1 MINDTILMK
10 PISKLITLSLGI
22 LLAGCS
28 GKEAPSTTD
37 ELSLHFNDQGT
48 FKVIQMTD
56 THICWENQEEYAK
69 AVNEACSILDIEKP
83 DLVVFTG
90 DVVTGAGADSAWVNY
105 LKLLDDR
112 NIPFVIT
119 YGNHDREQ
127 ELTERELADVV
138 MSHPMNLNTAK
149 SGWLDDIAVE
159 IKSSKGDEVA
169 ALLYCMDSG
178 DYSMNERVGS
188 HYGWFRWD
196 QVEWYRKTSFEYT
209 NAHGGVPYPA
219 FSFFHIPLL
228 EFGESFK
235 TGKVVSGVREEDEC
249 PGYLNSG
256 LFSAFVECGDVHGVF
271 CGHDHVNDY
280 VVQKDDVYLIYGR
293 FSGRN
298 TTYHNLPFGF
308 RVIELTEGDY
318 GLRTWIREEDGGIV
332 QIDTLKVE
340 ADYTL
345 RKAVEAKGKEH
356 GLTRTE
362 YSGEFNAPEDILA
375 GTEVKT
381 EVVASPFIPRKS
393 HPESH
398 GYLLSGKL
406 YVPESGVWFFHMTSR
421 GVTSIQVDDWT
432 ISGTTLFQGRVNLEK
447 GYHDLKVLMADKADH
462 QERLRV
468 QWRRLDCAKYQD
480 IPEENLF
487 IE

>member
-1 MINDTILMK
+1 MK
-10 PISKLITLSLGI
+10 HFKLII
-22 LLAGCS
+22 ALLPGFIFAGCS
-28 GKEAPSTTD
+28 GKDAPSPTKETT
-37 ELSLHFNDQGT
+37 LQFNDKGT
-48 FKVIQMTD
+48 FKIVQMTD
-56 THICWENQEEYAK
+56 THICWDNPEEYAK
-69 AVNEACSILDIEKP
+69 SLNQMFWILDTEKP

-105 LKLLDDR
+105 LKPLDER
-112 NIPFVIT
+112 EIPFVIT
-119 YGNHDREQ
+119 FGNHDREQ
-127 ELTERELADVV
+127 ELTERQLADLI
-138 MSHPMNLNTAK
+138 MSHPMSLNTAN

-178 DYSMNERVGS
+178 DYSMNETVGS

-196 QVEWYRKTSFEYT
+196 QVEWYRKTSFAYT
-209 NAHGGVPYPA
+209 NAHDGVPYPA
-219 FSFFHIPLL
+219 YSFFHIPLL
-228 EFGESFK
+228 EFGESFE

-249 PGYLNSG
+249 PGFLNTG

-298 TTYHNLPFGF
+298 TTYHNLPYGY
-308 RVIELTEGDY
+308 RIIELTEGDY
-318 GLRTWIREEDGGIV
+318 GLRSWIREEEGGGIV
-332 QIDTLKVE
+332 QTDTLKVV
-340 ADYTL
+340 ADYSF
-345 RKAVEAKGKEH
+345 RKAVEAKGKDH
-356 GLTRTE
+356 GLACTE
-362 YSGEFNAPEDILA
+362 YSGDFTAPEDILNGKEVNT
-375 GTEVKT
+375 GTVRDL
-381 EVVASPFIPRKS
+381 FIPRRT
-393 HPESH
+393 HPDSH
-398 GYLLSGKL
+398 GYLLTGKL

-421 GVTSIQVDDWT
+421 GVTSIQVDDWS
-432 ISGTTLFQGRVNLEK
+432 INGTTLFQGRVNLEK
-447 GYHDLKVLMADKADH
+447 GYHDLKVIMADKADH

-480 IPEENLF
+480 IPEDNLF